1 VAVDVATGDLLA
13 AACAPRF
20 DLNLFNEFDSQRWQS
35 LVADPRRPFY
45 PRVTALTAPPGSV
58 FKVLTAVAA
67 LEEEVIQPDSEF
79 HCRGYLNRPDQLRC
93 MIFRQHGQSHGDVNV
108 SDALCE
114 SCNVFFFEAA
124 RKLGDEPLRRWS
136 ERFGFGAPTG
146 ADIPGEASGRLPRG
160 PVGGRRTRDPGS
172 TMQLA
177 IGQSSLLV
185 SPLQVARMMAAI
197 ANGGSLVAPRFAH
210 APPPSTPGPAIQ
222 LSSFESVEPL
232 STSKKLELSA
242 RTIAVIRESLERVV
256 EDPQGTG
263 RAAAVAGVRVAG
275 KTGTAETGG
284 GQPDHAWFAGYV
296 PADRPRV
303 AFVVM
308 LEHAGSG
315 GRTAGPVAREFV
327 EALVSNGVV
336 RAEPAVAREAR

>member
-1 VAVDVATGDLLA
+1 
-13 AACAPRF
+13 
-20 DLNLFNEFDSQRWQS
+20 
-35 LVADPRRPFY
+35 
-45 PRVTALTAPPGSV
+45 
-58 FKVLTAVAA
+58 VLTAVAA
-67 LEEEVIQPDSEF
+67 LEEDVIQPDSEF

-114 SCNVFFFEAA
+114 SCNVFFFETA
-124 RKLGDEPLRRWS
+124 RKMGDEPLRRWS

-146 ADIPGEASGRLPRG
+146 ADLPGEASGRLPKG
-160 PVGGRRTRDPGS
+160 PTAGRRTRDTGS
-172 TMQLA
+172 TLQLA

-210 APPPSTPGPAIQ
+210 VAQPAPAEGAIQ
-222 LSSFESVEPL
+222 QAGYESMESV
-232 STSKKLELSA
+232 TASKKLDLSP
-242 RTIAVIRESLERVV
+242 RTVAVLRESLERVV
-256 EDPQGTG
+256 ADPHGTG

-315 GRTAGPVAREFV
+315 GKAAGPVARQLI
-327 EALVSNGVV
+327 EALVANGVI
-336 RAEPAVAREAR
+336 RSETPVAHEAR